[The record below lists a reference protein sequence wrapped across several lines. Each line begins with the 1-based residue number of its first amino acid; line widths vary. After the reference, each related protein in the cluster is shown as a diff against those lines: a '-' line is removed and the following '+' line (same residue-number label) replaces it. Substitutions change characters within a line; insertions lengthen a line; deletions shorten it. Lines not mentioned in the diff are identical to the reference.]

1 MPPADY
7 GAIEAGV
14 PAAKRKPFGSDPVQS
29 ELTMNVLKLLFR
41 RETLAPLAALGLASA
56 VSVGI
61 ILLRVLFTKNLYY
74 SFLIWNLFLAW
85 LPLVFA
91 LLARDIF
98 QRTAAPAKL
107 SGKFWLCSA
116 LWLLFLPN
124 AYYIFTDLIHLT
136 NRYHFNFWVDLT
148 VILSCALTGLVL
160 GFVSLFLMQS
170 LVTQRRGGLVG
181 WGFVAAIAGLSSF
194 GIYLGRFLRLNSW
207 DVVAKP
213 GKLYEGISSFA
224 MGQGHPHHFAFLAL
238 FAVFL
243 FVGYVM
249 LYALTH
255 LPAGMQLATTPATSA
270 PAPARA

>member
-1 MPPADY
+1 MS
-7 GAIEAGV
+7 IV
-14 PAAKRKPFGSDPVQS
+14 
-29 ELTMNVLKLLFR
+29 KLLLR

-56 VSVGI
+56 VCVGI
-61 ILLRVLFTKNLYY
+61 ILLRVLFTKNIFYC
-74 SFLIWNLFLAW
+74 FLIWNLCLAW

-91 LLARDIF
+91 LLAREAF
-98 QRTAAPAKL
+98 QRTETQPKPG
-107 SGKFWLCSA
+107 GKFWLLGA

-136 NRYHFNFWVDLT
+136 NRYHISFWVDLT

-170 LVTQRRGGLVG
+170 IVTKRRGPLVG
-181 WGFVAAIAGLSSF
+181 WGFVAAITGLSSF
-194 GIYLGRFLRLNSW
+194 GIYLGRFLRFNSW
-207 DVVAKP
+207 DVIAKP

-224 MGQGHPHHFAFLAL
+224 MGQGHPHHFAFFAL
-238 FAVFL
+238 FAIFL

-255 LPAGMQLATTPATSA
+255 LPAGMQLAATPAPNTTV
-270 PAPARA
+270 PARA